1 MEKSNN
7 KFEFFKVMNEMGYKV
22 TWTKERKNITYTTSE
37 GYKCRDRKLHN
48 EKYLKENME
57 AYFKE
62 KYKPKIYD
70 YEYADE
76 EVVVIEKQNMYV
88 LIIENEKNPELKRI
102 PNRLETLRKIV
113 GNEYIDV
120 IKYKDVLIV
129 FDEEAYKKLLPINR
143 TLDGLNIRGT
153 FIVTGNDK
161 KNQDFK
167 DLTKEQIEEYTKKFQ
182 LEQENQMEEGEELE

>member
-1 MEKSNN
+1 MHYSLEELEDME
-7 KFEFFKVMNEMGYKV
+7 MQ
-22 TWTKERKNITYTTSE
+22 
-37 GYKCRDRKLHN
+37 
-48 EKYLKENME
+48 
-57 AYFKE
+57 
-62 KYKPKIYD
+62 
-70 YEYADE
+70 

-167 DLTKEQIEEYTKKFQ
+167 DLTKEQIEEYTKKFK

>member
-1 MEKSNN
+1 M
-7 KFEFFKVMNEMGYKV
+7 
-22 TWTKERKNITYTTSE
+22 
-37 GYKCRDRKLHN
+37 
-48 EKYLKENME
+48 
-57 AYFKE
+57 
-62 KYKPKIYD
+62 
-70 YEYADE
+70 
-76 EVVVIEKQNMYV
+76 VVIEKQNMYV

-182 LEQENQMEEGEELE
+182 LEQENQMEEGEELEWEKEKLE

>member
-1 MEKSNN
+1 M
-7 KFEFFKVMNEMGYKV
+7 
-22 TWTKERKNITYTTSE
+22 
-37 GYKCRDRKLHN
+37 
-48 EKYLKENME
+48 
-57 AYFKE
+57 
-62 KYKPKIYD
+62 
-70 YEYADE
+70 
-76 EVVVIEKQNMYV
+76 VVIEKQNMYV

-161 KNQDFK
+161 KNQDLK